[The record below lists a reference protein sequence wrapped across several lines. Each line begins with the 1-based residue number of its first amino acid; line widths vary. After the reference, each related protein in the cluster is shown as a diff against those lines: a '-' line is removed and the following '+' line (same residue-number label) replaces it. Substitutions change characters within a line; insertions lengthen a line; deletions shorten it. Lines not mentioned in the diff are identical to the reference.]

1 MKINLNTFKNEVYEK
16 LSKEELNELFY
27 WSLFDPSFSEEMSK
41 KFKISTSQRKSFVLS
56 KLRVS
61 ATIKTEC
68 DKGRKETNLFY
79 EQFTYG
85 ELLTNYILA
94 IAIEK
99 ELENRKIKGYK
110 HFDIEKQEFPDLIF
124 RKNKKGTG
132 SIYIEIKGIIGTSNL
147 KDRIEKEIKPNL
159 KKGRRKYNN
168 FLLLLLFP
176 CKNKEAE
183 RVGQLIQGYYIY
195 EKIIGSNS
203 KNHRK
208 VLAKCISKSGAENYC
223 LDKLVDRILNN
234 GYFL

>member
-1 MKINLNTFKNEVYEK
+1 MKLELKTFKDEVYEK

-41 KFKISTSQRKSFVLS
+41 KFKISPSKRKSFVLS
-56 KLRVS
+56 KLKIS
-61 ATIKTEC
+61 QTIKTEC
-68 DKGRKETNLFY
+68 DKGRKETNIFY

-94 IAIEK
+94 ISIEK

-110 HFDIEKQEFPDLIF
+110 HFDIEKQEFPDIIF
-124 RKNKKGTG
+124 RKNKKNTN

-147 KDRIEKEIKPNL
+147 KERIEKEVKPNL
-159 KKGRRKYNN
+159 KRGRRKYNN

-183 RVGQLIQGYYIY
+183 RVGQIIQGYYIY
-195 EKIIGSNS
+195 EKVIGSNS
-203 KNHRK
+203 KNQRK
-208 VLAKCISKSGAENYC
+208 VLAKCISKNGAENHC
-223 LDKLVDRILNN
+223 LNKLVDKILNN